1 MAEVTICSD
10 FGAPSKIKSAT
21 VSTVSPSICHE
32 VMGPE
37 AMIFVYWMLSFK
49 PTFSLFSII
58 SSRGFF
64 YIWVLYIY
72 IYVYTHTHTYI
83 KEMCAKSFQ
92 SCLTLCNPMDCSL
105 PRSSVHE
112 ILQARIMEWIAMCS
126 SRGSSWRRDL
136 PASPM
141 SPPAL
146 AGKLFT
152 TRATWEARKRNNIA

>member
-49 PTFSLFSII
+49 PTFSLFSITFI
-58 SSRGFF
+58 KRLFLCQGS
-64 YIWVLYIY
+64 INIYIY
-72 IYVYTHTHTYI
+72 IYIYIYTHTHIYI
-83 KEMCAKSFQ
+83 KEVCAKPFQ
-92 SCLTLCNPMDCSL
+92 SCPTLRNPMDCSL

-112 ILQARIMEWIAMCS
+112 TLQARMMEWIAMCS
-126 SRGSSWRRDL
+126 SRVFLTQRSSGISCVSCCIGRPVVYHSRHLGS
-136 PASPM
+136 P
-141 SPPAL
+141 
-146 AGKLFT
+146 
-152 TRATWEARKRNNIA
+152 